1 MTVTTD
7 SDAARPLAGMRVVSM
22 AEQYPGPYA
31 TMIMSDLGAEVVIV
45 ERRGTGDPARQ
56 FPPFFA
62 ALNRGKRSVAIDMK
76 TSEGVA
82 ALRRLVANADIFLE
96 GFRPGTADRL
106 GIGWEELRAV
116 NDALVYVSISGFG
129 QDGPYRLRPAHD
141 LSYQAAAGLLG
152 ENETPWRLTDPL
164 ATADLSSGL
173 FAVIGC
179 LSALRHRDSTG
190 QGSYI
195 DVAMMDSLIALMA
208 TNLHPA
214 ANGIERVWIEDEPGY
229 GIYAT
234 LDGHISLSLSYEDW
248 FWDSTCATL
257 ELPELVSL
265 TAEQRRADS
274 AAIRARL
281 QERLLTNSND
291 HWARLFAETDVPF
304 AVVATV
310 DDVVADPQVAARGM
324 ITAADGA
331 GARYVRQPLTINGRG
346 SGPLTGVP
354 QVGGDSVSVLAEAG
368 LDQAEIGRL
377 LDAGVVAVGDSA
389 TDAQV
394 DEGSQQYIKGQG

>member
-45 ERRGTGDPARQ
+45 ERPGTGDPARQ

-152 ENETPWRLTDPL
+152 E
-164 ATADLSSGL
+164 
-173 FAVIGC
+173 V
-179 LSALRHRDSTG
+179 
-190 QGSYI
+190 
-195 DVAMMDSLIALMA
+195 
-208 TNLHPA
+208 
-214 ANGIERVWIEDEPGY
+214 
-229 GIYAT
+229 
-234 LDGHISLSLSYEDW
+234 
-248 FWDSTCATL
+248 
-257 ELPELVSL
+257 
-265 TAEQRRADS
+265 
-274 AAIRARL
+274 
-281 QERLLTNSND
+281 
-291 HWARLFAETDVPF
+291 
-304 AVVATV
+304 
-310 DDVVADPQVAARGM
+310 
-324 ITAADGA
+324 
-331 GARYVRQPLTINGRG
+331 
-346 SGPLTGVP
+346 
-354 QVGGDSVSVLAEAG
+354 
-368 LDQAEIGRL
+368 
-377 LDAGVVAVGDSA
+377 
-389 TDAQV
+389 
-394 DEGSQQYIKGQG
+394 